1 MSDYLWDKT
10 GEPDSEVERL
20 EELLGTLRHDSRRE
34 LELPVEVVTP
44 KRAPFRSPFA
54 AVTAVAAALVLIAL
68 AMTMWRGVLRH
79 GGKESDAAQV
89 AHKKSDEQ
97 SSGQSRSEQQLA
109 SDDAGTRGPTEGGL
123 ADNGETSVKPR
134 VSAPHLPAVTGRRG
148 ALPFAPRNAAQRQR
162 KRGVDARFVHAAEMA
177 AAERAKEQLMV
188 ALQVA
193 SAKFNLA
200 QRKAPGISDVSPG
213 GGNNRNDLI
222 QQNRA
227 R

>member
-1 MSDYLWDKT
+1 MSDYLWDKA

-20 EELLGTLRHDSRRE
+20 EELLGTLRHDSRQE
-34 LELPVEVVTP
+34 LELPIEAITP

-54 AVTAVAAALVLIAL
+54 VAGAVAAALVLIAL
-68 AMTMWRGVLRH
+68 AMTMWRGVLRY
-79 GGKESDAAQV
+79 GSEKSDAAQV

-134 VSAPHLPAVTGRRG
+134 VSAPHLPAMMGRGG
-148 ALPFAPRNAAQRQR
+148 ALRFVPRNAAQRQR
-162 KRGVDARFVHAAEMA
+162 KRGLDARFVHAAEMA
-177 AAERAKEQLMV
+177 EAERAKEQLML

-213 GGNNRNDLI
+213 GGNNSNNLI